1 MNADK
6 PKAGKRRTV
15 IRRAMRLLGIALTF
29 AAVAPG
35 CYNPFLPPLGP
46 PHGGAEITPARM
58 IDQLMSAYENRRI
71 DLFEDLF
78 LTAEFRFYVSPNF
91 NDQYQGKVYS
101 NPMEDIDSQY
111 HEIYYE
117 STVRSYYY
125 WVFSYER
132 QSHEHLFERATSIY
146 FDQRLQVETVLYSIL
161 PSGDTTMAEVV
172 TNGGRLSIYSRA
184 SSAAPLEYYEVDIQK
199 QVFYLKRDDAG
210 SWRIFKWFDLGT
222 ALN

>member
-1 MNADK
+1 MNANK
-6 PKAGKRRTV
+6 PQAGKRRK
-15 IRRAMRLLGIALTF
+15 IICRAVRPKSIMLSCAAMAL
-29 AAVAPG
+29 A

-46 PHGGAEITPARM
+46 PHGGAAITPVRM
-58 IDQLMSAYENRRI
+58 IDRLMSAYENRRI

-78 LTAEFRFYVSPNF
+78 FTSEFRFYVSPNF
-91 NDQYQGKVYS
+91 NDQYQGKVYT

-132 QSHEHLFERATSIY
+132 QSHEHHFERATSIY
-146 FDQRLQVETVLYSIL
+146 FDQRLQVETERYSIS

-172 TNGGRLSIYSRA
+172 TNGGRLSIYSRI
-184 SSAAPLEYYEVDIQK
+184 SPAAPLEYYEVDIQK
-199 QVFYLKRDDAG
+199 QVFYLKRDDGG
-210 SWRIFKWFDLGT
+210 SWKIFKWFDLGS